1 MRPRTLLEK
10 TGGFT
15 GRLVLNIFLIFWAV
29 AVIYP
34 LLWMV
39 ISSFKDTNGIYLSTW
54 SLPDVLHLEGGS
66 AYFFEVKAPGGRAT
80 PLQVATLEQLAQAG
94 AVAALVRSV
103 ADVKAILG
111 GDVHAV

>member
-1 MRPRTLLEK
+1 MDAHGDKAPVREATIQKAILRWLRTRPQS
-10 TGGFT
+10 FT
-15 GRLVLNIFLIFWAV
+15 VKLAAGPYSV
-29 AVIYP
+29 P
-34 LLWMV
+34 
-39 ISSFKDTNGIYLSTW
+39 G
-54 SLPDVLHLEGGS
+54 LPDVLHLEGGQ

-80 PLQVATLEQLAQAG
+80 PLQAATLEQLAKAG

>member
-1 MRPRTLLEK
+1 MRARGDDKVKESTIQQAILRWLRARPDS
-10 TGGFT
+10 FT
-15 GRLVLNIFLIFWAV
+15 VKLAAGPYSV
-29 AVIYP
+29 P
-34 LLWMV
+34 
-39 ISSFKDTNGIYLSTW
+39 G
-54 SLPDVLHLEGGS
+54 LPDVLHLEGGS

-111 GDVHAV
+111 GDAHAV

>member
-1 MRPRTLLEK
+1 MNAHGNKAPTKEATIQKAILRWLRTRPQS
-10 TGGFT
+10 FT
-15 GRLVLNIFLIFWAV
+15 VKLAAGPYSV
-29 AVIYP
+29 P
-34 LLWMV
+34 
-39 ISSFKDTNGIYLSTW
+39 G
-54 SLPDVLHLEGGS
+54 LPDVLHLEGGS

-80 PLQVATLEQLAQAG
+80 PLQAATLEQLAQAG